1 MIKRWGF
8 AHANAIESYPFFTS
22 AVLLGLHAKV
32 ETGTLNGIMALYTIA
47 RLAYAVAYVMIE
59 SDTTSQIRGLLWWV
73 GNLCCLS
80 MMWMAGKKLQV
91 Q

>member
-8 AHANAIESYPFFTS
+8 AHANALESYPFFTS
-22 AVLLGLHAKV
+22 AVLLALHAKV
-32 ETGTLNGIMALYTIA
+32 ETGTVNGLMALYTVA
-47 RLAYAVAYVMIE
+47 RLGYAVAYVTIE
-59 SDTTSQIRGLLWWV
+59 SDTISQIRGVIWWV